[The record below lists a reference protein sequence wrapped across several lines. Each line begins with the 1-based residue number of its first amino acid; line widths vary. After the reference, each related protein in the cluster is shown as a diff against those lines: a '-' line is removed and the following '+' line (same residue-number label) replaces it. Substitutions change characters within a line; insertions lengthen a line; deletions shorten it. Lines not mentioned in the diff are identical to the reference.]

1 MISNKRIDII
11 RPKWPAPKNIYC
23 GSTLREKGF
32 SVSPYASLN
41 LAEHVGDKPIHVK
54 KNRSYLSKL
63 ESIHNKQ
70 QECEWFWLD
79 QIHSNQV
86 INLDIDDKQNK
97 ADASITSNLFQCCAV
112 LTADC
117 LPILICEKNGE
128 RVGAIHAG
136 WRGILSGVIE
146 NTLSEF
152 SKNGNKIQIETKNIY
167 AWLGPAISQ
176 EKFEVSKEI
185 FDQFIQKDSDN
196 LNAFKK
202 SGKRTFQAN
211 IYELARNVLKKFGIN
226 HIYGE
231 DMCTFSD
238 ASKFYSYRRDKIC
251 GRMTTYIYI
260 GQN

>member
-1 MISNKRIDII
+1 MISNKRIEII
-11 RPKWPAPKNIYC
+11 RPKWPAPTNIYC

-117 LPILICEKNGE
+117 LPILI
-128 RVGAIHAG
+128 
-136 WRGILSGVIE
+136 
-146 NTLSEF
+146 
-152 SKNGNKIQIETKNIY
+152 
-167 AWLGPAISQ
+167 
-176 EKFEVSKEI
+176 
-185 FDQFIQKDSDN
+185 
-196 LNAFKK
+196 
-202 SGKRTFQAN
+202 
-211 IYELARNVLKKFGIN
+211 
-226 HIYGE
+226 
-231 DMCTFSD
+231 
-238 ASKFYSYRRDKIC
+238 
-251 GRMTTYIYI
+251 
-260 GQN
+260 